1 MRASRADRDAVHVSN
16 SIAEPSGQ
24 VDRETTV
31 LIVDDDLKFGQS
43 AAGLLEDRGYLVVGQ
58 ATTGEQAVA
67 ECERL
72 DPDAVLLDVRLPDC
86 NGVALAATLRA
97 AGARPNIL
105 LTSAD
110 REAVTPGQLQRSGAS
125 GFIPKTELARR
136 DLDTFLKQ

>member
-1 MRASRADRDAVHVSN
+1 MLCGVSN
-16 SIAEPSGQ
+16 WIVEPSGEA
-24 VDRETTV
+24 DRETTV
-31 LIVDDDLKFGQS
+31 LIVDDDLKFGSS

-72 DPDAVLLDVRLPDC
+72 KPDAVLLDVRLPDC
-86 NGVALAATLRA
+86 NGVTLAASLRA
-97 AGARPNIL
+97 AGAGPNIL

-110 REAVTPGQLQRSGAS
+110 RQALTPEQLQRSGAR

-136 DLDTFLKQ
+136 DLDTFLRQ

>member
-1 MRASRADRDAVHVSN
+1 M
-16 SIAEPSGQ
+16 
-24 VDRETTV
+24 DRETTV
-31 LIVDDDLKFGQS
+31 LIVDDDLNFSQS

-97 AGARPNIL
+97 AGARPKIL

-110 REAVTPGQLQRSGAS
+110 REAVTPEQLQRSGAS

-136 DLDTFLKQ
+136 DLGTFLKQ